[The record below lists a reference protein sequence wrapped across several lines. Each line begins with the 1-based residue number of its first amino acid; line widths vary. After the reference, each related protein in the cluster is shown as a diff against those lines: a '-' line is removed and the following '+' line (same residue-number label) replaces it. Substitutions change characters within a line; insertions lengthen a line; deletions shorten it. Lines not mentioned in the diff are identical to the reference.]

1 MAFLEIKRLSRNFK
15 GLTALDQI
23 DIEVHEGEILG
34 IIGPNGAGKT
44 TLFNIVSGFLKPT
57 HGDIVFRGE
66 SLVGLRPEV
75 IARKGVVRSFQGA
88 SLFTAT
94 SCLENLIIA
103 HHLHQNIGFWRTM
116 LHTTSYA
123 LREREVREKSLSI
136 LQRVG
141 LEDKRDVPA
150 KDIPYGYQKMLGIA
164 MALATDAR
172 ILLLDE
178 PVAGMN
184 PPEALSMTEE
194 IRRIRNE
201 LKKTIVLVEHN
212 MKMVMGV
219 CDRVVVIQYG
229 VKIAEGTPEIIK
241 QDPQVI
247 EAYLGTEEG

>member
-1 MAFLEIKRLSRNFK
+1 MAILEIKGVTQRFK
-15 GLTALDQI
+15 GLIALHDI
-23 DIEVHEGEILG
+23 DIQVQEGEILG

-44 TLFNIVSGFLKPT
+44 TLFNIISGFLKPT
-57 HGDIVFRGE
+57 QGAISFQGE
-66 SLVGLRPEV
+66 GLVGLRPDV

-88 SLFTAT
+88 GLFPTT
-94 SCLENLIIA
+94 SCLGNLILA
-103 HHLHQNIGFWRTM
+103 HHLYKNTGFWETM
-116 LHTTSYA
+116 LHTSSYGT
-123 LREREVREKSLSI
+123 REKEVREKSLSI
-136 LQRVG
+136 LKRLG
-141 LEDKRDVPA
+141 LDDKKDMAV

-184 PPEALSMTEE
+184 PSEAQAMTEE
-194 IRRIRNE
+194 IRRIRKE

-229 VKIAEGTPEIIK
+229 VKIAEGSPEFIK
-241 QDPQVI
+241 NDPQVI
-247 EAYLGTEEG
+247 EAYLGTEER